1 MILKTF
7 QQTNGPIQP
16 LIQAELTRPPGL
28 LNYYSRVYQLEAR
41 SLRHASGLFFG
52 WINLYLDVAMAF
64 QPSGEELQKRLDARL
79 DSHMCVVKFRDDDVV
94 LSLRDLRSGQ
104 LTVISGLFP
113 RHWASR
119 EQFDT
124 LCGPLIDELERMLE
138 NATDAND
145 EERLEGF

>member
-1 MILKTF
+1 
-7 QQTNGPIQP
+7 
-16 LIQAELTRPPGL
+16 
-28 LNYYSRVYQLEAR
+28 
-41 SLRHASGLFFG
+41 
-52 WINLYLDVAMAF
+52 MAF

-79 DSHMCVVKFRDDDVV
+79 DSHMCVVKFRDDEVV

-104 LTVISGLFP
+104 LTVVSGLFP